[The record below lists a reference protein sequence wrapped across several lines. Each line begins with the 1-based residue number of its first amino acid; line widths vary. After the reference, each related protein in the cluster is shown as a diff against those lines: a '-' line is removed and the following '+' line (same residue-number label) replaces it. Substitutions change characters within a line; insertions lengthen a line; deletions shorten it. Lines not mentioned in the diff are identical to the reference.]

1 MKTTFEGL
9 TNRWDT
15 TVERIRKLE
24 DMTIKLSQTEMQ
36 REEIRKKKS
45 KNCGI
50 VSKNVTYMQ
59 LEYQKRRK
67 QMQLKKKNIQISNGE
82 NFPKLNEDTKPQIQE
97 T

>member
-36 REEIRKKKS
+36 REEIRKKK
-45 KNCGI
+45 I
-50 VSKNVTYMQ
+50 
-59 LEYQKRRK
+59 
-67 QMQLKKKNIQISNGE
+67 
-82 NFPKLNEDTKPQIQE
+82 
-97 T
+97 